1 MRDVYLIGAGMS
13 KIGKREETSR
23 ELVIEAARELM
34 NYVDLKSV
42 DAVYVGVQSETYE
55 HQIMYGAMVAEVLGL
70 TPREAY
76 RVEAC
81 AAAGALAFRNAVLAV
96 KSGEAEV
103 ALAVGVEK
111 MSAVGTESVTDA
123 LMAASDF
130 IDQYS
135 GITIPAHY
143 ALVARRYMYQ
153 YGATEEDLCLV
164 AVKNHKHALDNQK
177 AHFQRA
183 ITVEECLRSRPV
195 ATPIKILDSAPISD
209 GAAVAVVASR
219 EAAKG
224 HDKIRVLASAVATDT
239 LSVSQREDLTW
250 PTAIWE
256 AAQKAYRQAKIEPSQ
271 IKLAEVHDAFTINE
285 VLIYEALGFAKRGEG
300 YRLIREGQTY
310 IGGKVAVNTSGGLKA
325 RGHPIGATGLAQI
338 YEIFLQLT
346 NRAGKRNANAD
357 TAIAVNEGGV
367 NSTAVV
373 HIFSV

>member
-23 ELVIEAARELM
+23 ELVIEAAKELM

-55 HQIMYGAMVAEVLGL
+55 HQIMYGTMVAEILGL
-70 TPREAY
+70 TPKEAY

-111 MSAVGTESVTDA
+111 MSAVGTENVTDA

-153 YGATEEDLCLV
+153 YGATEEDFCLV
-164 AVKNHKHALDNQK
+164 AVKNHKHALDNPK

-183 ITVEECLRSRPV
+183 ITVEECLRSKPV
-195 ATPIKILDSAPISD
+195 ATPIKLLDSAPISD
-209 GAAVAVVASR
+209 GVAVAVVASR

-224 HDKIRVLASAVATDT
+224 HDKIRILASAVATDT

-300 YRLIREGQTY
+300 YKLIREGQTY

-346 NRAGKRNANAD
+346 NRAGKRNVNAD
-357 TAIAVNEGGV
+357 IAIAVNEGGV

-373 HIFSV
+373 HIFSL